1 MVRIFKIDAKIWNA
15 FLICVRGAASPRS
28 SENWKASFENRKVS
42 SEDVE
47 GFFQR
52 VLALYVNAS
61 GVSWNIRGSYAANE
75 RILATCTE

>member
-28 SENWKASFENRKVS
+28 SENWKASFENRKVT

-52 VLALYVNAS
+52 ALALYVPMFPKN
-61 GVSWNIRGSYAANE
+61 GAALLTVLLE
-75 RILATCTE
+75 LV